1 MAANLP
7 QTPYDML
14 VELSH
19 TLDALHG
26 DVSQSPE
33 LEAQRRET
41 LKRIAVKILQ
51 ENNGHVDLQVNMQ
64 GDSAGAIVLVVS
76 VDALYVPYNLG

>member
-1 MAANLP
+1 MANNLP

-14 VELSH
+14 VELAQ
-19 TLDALHG
+19 TLNALQG
-26 DVSQSPE
+26 DVAQTPE

-64 GDSAGAIVLVVS
+64 GDSAGAIVLIVS